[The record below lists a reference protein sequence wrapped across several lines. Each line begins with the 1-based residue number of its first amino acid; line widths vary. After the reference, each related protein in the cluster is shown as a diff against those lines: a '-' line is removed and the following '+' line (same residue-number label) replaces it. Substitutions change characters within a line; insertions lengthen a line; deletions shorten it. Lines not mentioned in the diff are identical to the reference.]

1 MLTFILLL
9 GFFSI
14 VFIPMLC
21 MLYSEAKLTQ
31 DNSKKVLF
39 WLSFLPG
46 VCIFL
51 LYSFLKPNDPPVI
64 PSQECGVVQ
73 FYQMHKVRGGNEFE
87 RVSIRFDGA
96 Q

>member
-31 DNSKKVLF
+31 DNSEEGFVLAE
-39 WLSFLPG
+39 LSTRR
-46 VCIFL
+46 
-51 LYSFLKPNDPPVI
+51 LYLSAV
-64 PSQECGVVQ
+64 
-73 FYQMHKVRGGNEFE
+73 
-87 RVSIRFDGA
+87 
-96 Q
+96 